1 MRRKRLSLTK
11 RRHKELRS
19 FAEAPLRRFL
29 VNADQ
34 NIIFDMA
41 HDQAPG
47 GG

>member
-19 FAEAPLRRFL
+19 FAGAPLRRFL